1 MDYFGLAG
9 IAGTAVGACGTGA
22 VSKYATPR
30 VSCVWLS
37 SRTKWAAGQYRIA
50 GLLTLNGRKVGRAA
64 VMIGAGTA
72 AMGARTIFGRATF
85 CTATAGLTVP
95 TAGKPEGMT
104 ASLDG
109 ADKVGAVSQA
119 GGTVGAASKSTAG
132 FGAIAETGRMWSV
145 DADNRRDGG
154 TTRGKASASVSGPP

>member
-1 MDYFGLAG
+1 MTRYLGLAG
-9 IAGTAVGACGTGA
+9 SATTAAGACGA

-72 AMGARTIFGRATF
+72 AMGVRTILGRATIAPITEGF
-85 CTATAGLTVP
+85 TVP

-109 ADKVGAVSQA
+109 ANEVGAASQA

-132 FGAIAETGRMWSV
+132 FGAIAEISRM
-145 DADNRRDGG
+145 
-154 TTRGKASASVSGPP
+154 